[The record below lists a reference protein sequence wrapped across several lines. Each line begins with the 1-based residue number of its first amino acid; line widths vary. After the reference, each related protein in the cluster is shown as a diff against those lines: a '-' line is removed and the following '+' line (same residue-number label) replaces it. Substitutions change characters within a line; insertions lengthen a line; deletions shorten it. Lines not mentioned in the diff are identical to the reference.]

1 MFLLGATGCDT
12 VGRNTRVR
20 GEAEVTLRPKLLALA
35 FAATLG
41 APLTAASAEAATRPA
56 GEIWR
61 DCPQC
66 PEMVAIPSGR
76 FEMGSSD
83 KEAERE
89 GVSDRFAIREQP
101 IHTVTI
107 ARPFALGRYPV
118 TKREFADF
126 VADTGFEPTLGCMVF
141 SGSGL
146 KWDTTKSW
154 RDPGFDQT
162 DRDPVVCTD
171 WTTANIYVAWLRLK
185 SRTAY
190 RLPSESEW
198 EYAAR
203 AGTVTTRPWDD
214 PEATVCEF
222 GNVNDRSSV
231 DANQF
236 LWSAHACEDGW
247 APYRISKTALNALT
261 RILAAELKDTNILVN
276 AVCPGWVRT
285 DMGGPN
291 ATRRPEEAVD
301 TIAWLAT
308 LPDGGPSG
316 GFFRDREPI
325 PW

>member
-1 MFLLGATGCDT
+1 MA
-12 VGRNTRVR
+12 
-20 GEAEVTLRPKLLALA
+20 EAE
-35 FAATLG
+35 
-41 APLTAASAEAATRPA
+41 
-56 GEIWR
+56 
-61 DCPQC
+61 
-66 PEMVAIPSGR
+66 
-76 FEMGSSD
+76 
-83 KEAERE
+83 
-89 GVSDRFAIREQP
+89 EQ
-101 IHTVTI
+101 
-107 ARPFALGRYPV
+107 
-118 TKREFADF
+118 D
-126 VADTGFEPTLGCMVF
+126 
-141 SGSGL
+141 
-146 KWDTTKSW
+146 
-154 RDPGFDQT
+154 
-162 DRDPVVCTD
+162 
-171 WTTANIYVAWLRLK
+171 
-185 SRTAY
+185 
-190 RLPSESEW
+190 RLPSAVGIG

-236 LWSAHACEDGW
+236 WWSAHACEDGW